1 MFFQLGTTNG
11 FSARRGNPILWECIE
26 LFSVTLWLELLSAGS
41 KLLSA
46 QSNAVSFAV
55 SA

>member
-1 MFFQLGTTNG
+1 MFRPAGGLATQFYYG
-11 FSARRGNPILWECIE
+11 ECIE